1 MSPTNSNDCY
11 LQSASIQAKQSCQFI
26 ELTLFTSFSPITLP
40 AKHLAVGFY
49 CSAAF
54 APGGDVVAL
63 HLLEGEFLLAV
74 GTDVVLLLPYG
85 ELDVIGE
92 GAEVEIMLI
101 TGENVG
107 DDAKGLLDVAIT
119 HETGNLFLYC

>member
-1 MSPTNSNDCY
+1 M
-11 LQSASIQAKQSCQFI
+11 
-26 ELTLFTSFSPITLP
+26 
-40 AKHLAVGFY
+40 
-49 CSAAF
+49 
-54 APGGDVVAL
+54 VAL